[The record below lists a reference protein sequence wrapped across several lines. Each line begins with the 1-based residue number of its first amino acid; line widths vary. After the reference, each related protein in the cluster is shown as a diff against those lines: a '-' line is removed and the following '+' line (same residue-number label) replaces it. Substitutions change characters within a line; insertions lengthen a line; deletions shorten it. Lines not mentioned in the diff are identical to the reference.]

1 MAEKNDKQ
9 VNIKY
14 DDVAVAV
21 KYAFG
26 VKGEVPKVVASGR
39 GHIAKQIVDLAK
51 ENDIPIKE
59 NKSLAES
66 LAKVPAGVEIPDD
79 LWGAMAEILA
89 QVYDLN
95 RKREEYGRNN

>member
-1 MAEKNDKQ
+1 MAEKEDKKTK
-9 VNIKY
+9 VNY

-39 GHIAKQIVDLAK
+39 GLIAKKIVDLAK
-51 ENDIPIKE
+51 ENDVPIKE
-59 NKSLAES
+59 NKGLAES
-66 LAKVPAGVEIPDD
+66 LAKVPVGVEIPDE

-95 RKREEYGRNN
+95 RKRGENGPSF

>member
-1 MAEKNDKQ
+1 MAENEDKKNK
-9 VNIKY
+9 VSY

-39 GHIAKQIVDLAK
+39 GLMAKKIVDIAK
-51 ENDIPIKE
+51 ENGVPLKE
-59 NKSLAES
+59 NKGLAES
-66 LAKVPAGVEIPDD
+66 LAKVPVGVEIPDE

-95 RKREEYGRNN
+95 KRRGEYGQNS